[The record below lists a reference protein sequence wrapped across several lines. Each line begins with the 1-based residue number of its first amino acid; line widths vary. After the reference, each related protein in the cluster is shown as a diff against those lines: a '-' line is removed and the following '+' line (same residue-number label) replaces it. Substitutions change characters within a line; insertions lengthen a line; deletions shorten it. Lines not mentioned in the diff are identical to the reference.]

1 MKYLITLNELFE
13 SQITKSKNKHLKKK
27 DFHIYCFNLSAKR
40 KVLEEYIMYLYIMH
54 VGVYEITMY
63 LLN

>member
-1 MKYLITLNELFE
+1 MNYLRVRLQRAKIN
-13 SQITKSKNKHLKKK
+13 IKKK
-27 DFHIYCFNLSAKR
+27 DYHIYCFNLSAKR